1 MVLCSGVRIYFSV
14 KNVPFWSVFQHCVLA
29 LEQEDEVAL
38 SQCDLARIAIETS
51 EGPRDNSRSFSA
63 GKRAVVP
70 LYMVYVHC
78 DYKCMLVE

>member
-1 MVLCSGVRIYFSV
+1 MVFYGDDRIYFSV
-14 KNVPFWSVFQHCVLA
+14 KNGLFGGFFLHCALA

>member
-1 MVLCSGVRIYFSV
+1 MDFLALFFLQCAV
-14 KNVPFWSVFQHCVLA
+14 A

-63 GKRAVVP
+63 EKKSRAGASF
-70 LYMVYVHC
+70 YVHC
-78 DYKCMLVE
+78 DYKCMFVEE

>member
-1 MVLCSGVRIYFSV
+1 MIFYSGVRIYFYV
-14 KNVPFWSVFQHCVLA
+14 KNVPFWRVFLHCVLA